1 MRNYYLSIV
10 LLTLCLAGCRGI
22 SDTTDRQVA
31 GMTAR
36 EIIEKNVFI
45 DLSDEDLNP
54 RTRSG
59 SAPLAANPAFRAAV
73 YRFYK
78 KVTIDENN
86 IAACHAKN
94 AAELNM
100 SEAMFNNC
108 LNEMENLNEMIRNDM
123 AKGIKGKRPPLND
136 DYFNRLLDESMYE
149 NAAFKRFTK

>member
-1 MRNYYLSIV
+1 MRKEHLLIV
-10 LLTLCLAGCRGI
+10 LLTLSLAGCRGV
-22 SDTTDRQVA
+22 SDTTDRHA
-31 GMTAR
+31 TRMTAR

-59 SAPLAANPAFRAAV
+59 SAPLAGNPAFRAAV

-86 IAACHAKN
+86 IATCHAKN

-108 LNEMENLNEMIRNDM
+108 LNDMENLNEMIRNDI

-136 DYFNRLLDESMYE
+136 DYFNRLLDENM
-149 NAAFKRFTK
+149 